1 MIFSSL
7 IFIYAFLPLSILIY
21 YIVPKGFRNKVML
34 CLSVIFCGIQGLNFL
49 GFMAAYTLLHFA
61 EGILLGKIR
70 HKKIISYTILAA
82 IILADIIIL
91 LIYREKLFI
100 NDYVPEIFVPIGIS
114 FSTLSAIGYCLDVC
128 RGKIRA
134 EKNFFRFSLYMLFF
148 PKLPMGPIINYSSFR
163 RMTKYRT
170 MGINEIGAGMVVFV
184 KGLAKKILFADN
196 IYILYA
202 AVMGINI
209 NELSAI
215 SAVLGVIAY
224 GLCLYFTL
232 SGLSDMG
239 AGLARCFGFRLPQSF
254 NYPISSRGLGE
265 FSSRWHMTVTGW
277 FSRYILKP
285 LKQKSSSRILE
296 SLAVIFIWSILGL
309 WYDLRLN
316 TLIGGF
322 LIGAVIAAEKFI
334 FTKKNSSFTSMI
346 YTFFVISLCTVFFM
360 WDTPIHSLKYLLVI
374 VGGNNSIIDPASIYL
389 LKVFIVVLL
398 ICLYGATDIFRNIV
412 ERSGKKWIKVLS
424 NIVTPITTLILLIL
438 CTAEISYTGA
448 SEMTL
453 PILGGAVI

>member
-34 CLSVIFCGIQGLNFL
+34 CLSVIFCGIQGFNFL
-49 GFMAAYTLLHFA
+49 VFMAAYTLLHFA

-70 HKKIISYTILAA
+70 QKKIISYTILAA
-82 IILADIIIL
+82 VILADIIIL
-91 LIYREKLFI
+91 LIFREKLFI

>member
-82 IILADIIIL
+82 VILADIIIL
-91 LIYREKLFI
+91 LIFREKLFI

>member
-70 HKKIISYTILAA
+70 QKKIISYTILAA
-82 IILADIIIL
+82 VILADIIIL
-91 LIYREKLFI
+91 LIFREKLFI

>member
-82 IILADIIIL
+82 VILADIIIL
-91 LIYREKLFI
+91 LIFREKLFI

-277 FSRYILKP
+277 FSRYILKS

-296 SLAVIFIWSILGL
+296 SLTVIFIWSILGL

-316 TLIGGF
+316 TFIGGF

>member
-82 IILADIIIL
+82 VILADIIIL

>member
-1 MIFSSL
+1 
-7 IFIYAFLPLSILIY
+7 
-21 YIVPKGFRNKVML
+21 
-34 CLSVIFCGIQGLNFL
+34 
-49 GFMAAYTLLHFA
+49 MAAYTLLHFA

-70 HKKIISYTILAA
+70 QKKIISYTILAA
-82 IILADIIIL
+82 VILADIIIL
-91 LIYREKLFI
+91 LIFREKLFI